1 MEEITLEKIDIIK
14 ERTGVS
20 YTDAKEALEECDG
33 NVVDALIYIEAK
45 EKKSTKFNMDEMY
58 TTKDE
63 FLAWIKEIARKGN
76 VTRIKIKKDEKV
88 VIDIPVNAGI
98 AVGIIGLYI
107 PALFGIGLF
116 AAVVTK
122 VTIEITKADGSIEV
136 INTIIKNTVDDVV
149 SKMNDM
155 GEDVKEKYN
164 ETKDSFSKG
173 DKDKKESKGTNDSNT
188 DNVYQYTVKFEE
200 KDKEEDK
207 KEDIENENT
216 KEEE

>member
-1 MEEITLEKIDIIK
+1 MEEITLEKIDIVK

-20 YTDAKEALEECDG
+20 YTDAKEALEECDA

-45 EKKSTKFNMDEMY
+45 EKKSAKFNMDEMY

-63 FLAWIKEIARKGN
+63 FLSWIKEIARKGN
-76 VTRIKIKKDEKV
+76 VTRIKIKRDDKV

-98 AVGIIGLYI
+98 AVGIVGLCI
-107 PALFGIGLF
+107 PYLFGIGIF
-116 AAVVTK
+116 AAVVTN
-122 VTIEITKADGSIEV
+122 VTIEITKADGSVEI

-149 SKMNDM
+149 NKMSDM

-173 DKDKKESKGTNDSNT
+173 NKDNKDTNT

-207 KEDIENENT
+207 KEDIENENI
-216 KEEE
+216 KEDE

>member
-20 YTDAKEALEECDG
+20 YTDAKEALEECDA

-45 EKKSTKFNMDEMY
+45 EKKSAKFNMDEMY

-63 FLAWIKEIARKGN
+63 FLSWIKEIARKGN
-76 VTRIKIKKDEKV
+76 VTRIKIKRDDKV

-98 AVGIIGLYI
+98 AVGIVGLCI
-107 PALFGIGLF
+107 PYLFGIGIF
-116 AAVVTK
+116 AAVVTN
-122 VTIEITKADGSIEV
+122 VTIEITKADGSVEI

-149 SKMNDM
+149 NKMSDM

-173 DKDKKESKGTNDSNT
+173 NKDNKDNKDTNT

-207 KEDIENENT
+207 KEDIENENI
-216 KEEE
+216 KENE

>member
-20 YTDAKEALEECDG
+20 YTDAKEALEECDA

-45 EKKSTKFNMDEMY
+45 EKKSAKFNMDEMY

-63 FLAWIKEIARKGN
+63 FLSWIKEIARKGN
-76 VTRIKIKKDEKV
+76 VTRIKIKRDDKV

-98 AVGIIGLYI
+98 AVGIVGLCI
-107 PALFGIGLF
+107 PYLFGIGIF
-116 AAVVTK
+116 AAVVTN
-122 VTIEITKADGSIEV
+122 VTIEITKADGSVEI

-149 SKMNDM
+149 NKMSDM

-173 DKDKKESKGTNDSNT
+173 NKDNKDNKDTNT

-207 KEDIENENT
+207 KEDIENENI
-216 KEEE
+216 KEDE

>member
-20 YTDAKEALEECDG
+20 YTDAKEALEECDA

-45 EKKSTKFNMDEMY
+45 EKKSAKFNMDEMY

-63 FLAWIKEIARKGN
+63 FLSWIKEIARKGN
-76 VTRIKIKKDEKV
+76 VTRIKIKRDDKV

-98 AVGIIGLYI
+98 AVGIVGLCI
-107 PALFGIGLF
+107 PYLFGIGIF
-116 AAVVTK
+116 AAVVTN
-122 VTIEITKADGSIEV
+122 VTIEITKADGSVEI

-149 SKMNDM
+149 NKMSDM

-164 ETKDSFSKG
+164 ETKDSFNKG
-173 DKDKKESKGTNDSNT
+173 NKDNKDNKDTNT

-207 KEDIENENT
+207 KEDIENENI
-216 KEEE
+216 KEDE

>member
-1 MEEITLEKIDIIK
+1 
-14 ERTGVS
+14 
-20 YTDAKEALEECDG
+20 
-33 NVVDALIYIEAK
+33 LIYIEAK
-45 EKKSTKFNMDEMY
+45 EKKSAKFDMNEIY

-63 FLAWIKEIARKGN
+63 FVAWIKELARKGN

-98 AVGIIGLYI
+98 AVGIIGLSI
-107 PALFGIGLF
+107 PYLFGIGLF

-122 VTIEITKADGSIEV
+122 VTIEITKADGSVEV

-149 SKMNDM
+149 SKMSDM
-155 GEDVKEKYN
+155 GDEVKEKYN

-173 DKDKKESKGTNDSNT
+173 NKDNKDSNETKDSST

-200 KDKEEDK
+200 KDKEE
-207 KEDIENENT
+207 E
-216 KEEE
+216 